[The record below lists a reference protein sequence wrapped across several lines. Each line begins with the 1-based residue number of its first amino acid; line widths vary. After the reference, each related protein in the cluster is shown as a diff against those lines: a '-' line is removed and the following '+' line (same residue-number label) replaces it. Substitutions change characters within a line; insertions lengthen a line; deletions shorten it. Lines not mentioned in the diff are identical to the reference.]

1 MSLLGQLAQARA
13 ELDADQKDPWHS
25 KVEAAVCGKDAIST
39 AALLDA
45 ASACDHGHSASPRC
59 RHAQPALHPDQVAA
73 AHAGWPGRQHSH
85 SWMGSPRPYNEIV
98 PSDLH
103 RGGAGFNQPGI
114 IP

>member
-1 MSLLGQLAQARA
+1 MSVLSRLAQARA
-13 ELDADQKDPWHS
+13 ELEAHHEDPFLE
-25 KVEAAVCGKDAIST
+25 KVKAAVRGKDAIST

-85 SWMGSPRPYNEIV
+85 SWMGSPDARHVSLRTRRCKDHGRP
-98 PSDLH
+98 
-103 RGGAGFNQPGI
+103 
-114 IP
+114 